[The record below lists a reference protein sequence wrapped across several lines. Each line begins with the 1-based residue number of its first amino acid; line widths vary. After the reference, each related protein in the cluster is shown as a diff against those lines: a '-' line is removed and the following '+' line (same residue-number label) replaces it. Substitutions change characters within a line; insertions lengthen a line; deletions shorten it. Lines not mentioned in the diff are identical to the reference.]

1 MDKFHTNILAIGR
14 AACALQY
21 TVLSIQQPFSILYI
35 TQEIGLGNGVAT
47 TGTVDKMFFDICLLT
62 SREAAGS
69 LVVKALER
77 VALYKGG
84 DKRQCDEPIV
94 ATALEIDKYAVADK
108 GKHIGAYASVLFTAG
123 NVNYSIYNPLLL
135 VATEKSLSRFK
146 DNILCSLLSEAAQT
160 VAAALQ
166 CR

>member
-21 TVLSIQQPFSILYI
+21 TVLSIQQSFSTLYI

-47 TGTVDKMFFDICLLT
+47 TGAVDKMFFDICLLT
-62 SREAAGS
+62 GGEATGS

-94 ATALEIDKYAVADK
+94 ATALEVDKYAVADK
-108 GKHIGAYASVLFTAG
+108 RQHVGAYAPVLLAAG

-146 DNILCSLLSEAAQT
+146 DGFLCSLLLETAQT